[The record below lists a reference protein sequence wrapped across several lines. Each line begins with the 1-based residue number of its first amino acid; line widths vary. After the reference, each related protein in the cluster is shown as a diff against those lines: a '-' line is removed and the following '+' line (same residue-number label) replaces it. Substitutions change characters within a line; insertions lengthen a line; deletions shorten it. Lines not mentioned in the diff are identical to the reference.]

1 MAIRTP
7 ASPTR
12 STVHR
17 QSYAVVLI
25 KKPKAGKTITK
36 FKLRYSRYLYTFKT
50 DKKEVAKRLTE
61 ALSSNKIENR
71 EVKGKKVPKKKAAEK
86 K

>member
-1 MAIRTP
+1 
-7 ASPTR
+7 
-12 STVHR
+12 
-17 QSYAVVLI
+17 VLI

-50 DKKEVAKRLTE
+50 EKKDVAKRLTE
-61 ALSSNKIENR
+61 ALATNKIESR
-71 EVKGKKVPKKKAAEK
+71 EVKGKKVPKKAKTAEK